1 MRNLGD
7 PGRFL
12 QFSWNGCGQIE
23 SEVVSIE
30 SVTARCKIDESVS
43 FETGLNCQSYCNN
56 RGDERHPPA
65 TASELVAFES
75 GRYPAM
81 AYHLRGN
88 AYSVTST

>member
-30 SVTARCKIDESVS
+30 SVTMRCKIDETVS
-43 FETGLNCQSYCNN
+43 FETGLNCLAIYVFNN

-65 TASELVAFES
+65 TASELVAFEL
-75 GRYPAM
+75 GFRKIWFI
-81 AYHLRGN
+81 
-88 AYSVTST
+88 